1 VTKAVGYVR
10 VTMRG
15 RGYETQLVRDQ
26 TDRLRA
32 WCEMNDLDLE
42 HVSLDSGADNAG
54 LDDRPG
60 LAEALERLPR
70 GGLLIV
76 CSLKK
81 LSPTAGDLLRIVETL
96 KKRRVGL
103 VSLKEDIDTTAPGGD
118 MLLRALGA
126 LAAMDEAPPAPAA
139 PGPVAATPAAPA
151 PEAGSDPYGLER
163 RRAER
168 RRAERRRRQRRG
180 QPETDRDGAEA
191 PPRRSVLDTPI
202 SELLRRRPAS
212 EPPRTFSATW
222 AWADDLVKK
231 GQVEKAVHAW
241 QHLLDTT
248 EGNEAGMALQHLG
261 DLLIKSGRPS
271 EAVERFLEASDVFR
285 GLGLFSKAIASL
297 KRVRKLQPDRVDVY
311 VRIGKLSAL
320 CEKYGDATA
329 AYLEVAGRLLE
340 QGDADATLA
349 VFSRVRMLD
358 PVNARHRLQLAAEMI
373 ERGLRDE
380 GIEEALFGTDLLRMV
395 GDHEAAERHLRALLT
410 LEPERAEVRGRL
422 EAVRR
427 GEAPVEACPEGAES
441 GVDGGVNLL
450 TGADRSP
457 ESAWH
462 RPLDFAPA
470 A

>member
-15 RGYETQLVRDQ
+15 RGYETRLVRDQ

-42 HVSLDSGADNAG
+42 HVSLDSGADNLG

-70 GGLLIV
+70 GGLLVV

-81 LSPTAGDLLRIVETL
+81 LSPTARDLLTIVETL
-96 KKRRVGL
+96 AKRRVGL

-118 MLLRALGA
+118 MLVRALGA
-126 LAAMDEAPPAPAA
+126 LAAMDDAAPAPAA
-139 PGPVAATPAAPA
+139 PRPVAATPAAPP

-168 RRAERRRRQRRG
+168 RRDERRRRQRRG
-180 QPETDRDGAEA
+180 RSDPDAADGA
-191 PPRRSVLDTPI
+191 PRRSVLDTPI

-222 AWADDLVKK
+222 AWADGLVKK
-231 GQVEKAVHAW
+231 GQVEKAIHAW

-261 DLLIKSGRPS
+261 DLLIKNGRPS

-320 CEKYGDATA
+320 CEKFGDATA
-329 AYLEVAGRLLE
+329 AYLEVAGRLLGH
-340 QGDADATLA
+340 GDADGALA
-349 VFSRVRMLD
+349 MFSRVRMLD

-410 LEPERAEVRGRL
+410 LGPERAEVKERL
-422 EAVRR
+422 EAVGR
-427 GEAPVEACPEGAES
+427 GEMPVEECPEGAES

-450 TGADRSP
+450 TLADRSP